1 MFEMEKF
8 FGLKENNTSVRTE
21 VIAGITTFITM
32 AYIIFVNPDILSTPL
47 FMMEDPNAAVIKDSV
62 FVATCIAAAIGTLI
76 MGLYAKLPFAQ
87 APGMG
92 LNAFFAFTIV
102 LGMGYTFN
110 QALAA
115 VFISGILF
123 IIITLIGLREAI
135 VKAIPL
141 NLKYAIT
148 AGIGLFI
155 ALIGMVNA
163 NIVMKN
169 PETVVQL
176 IDFSKFNSTELY
188 NEITGLTYGMAT
200 KNAIVAI
207 IGLIIIG
214 ILTIRKVRGSILIGI
229 LATTIVGI
237 PFGVTNLSN
246 FGIVALP
253 PSIMPTLFKMDFAGL
268 LGTGGQGFW
277 AAVFGALTVIISFSL
292 VDMFDTIGTLIGTGQ
307 KAGLLDKEG
316 KLPRMEK
323 ALMADAVAT
332 TAGACLGT
340 STVTTYIESGAGVA
354 EGGKTGLTSVV
365 TGLLF
370 LVALFFAPL
379 VGLVPSAATAP
390 ALIVVGVLMMSSI
403 KNIEF
408 DDFSEALPAFLTIVM
423 MPFTYSIATGI
434 AFGLIVY
441 PITKIAAGKA
451 KEVHPIVY
459 VLALLFILRFSVLP
473 H

>member
-1 MFEMEKF
+1 MDKF
-8 FGLKENNTSVRTE
+8 FGLKENNTTVKTE
-21 VIAGITTFITM
+21 IIAGITTFITM

-47 FMMEDPNAAVIKDSV
+47 FIMKDKNAAIMKDSI

-110 QALAA
+110 QGLAA

-135 VKAIPL
+135 VKAIPQ
-141 NLKYAIT
+141 NIKYAIT

-155 ALIGMVNA
+155 SLIGLVNA
-163 NIVMKN
+163 KIVIN
-169 PETVVQL
+169 NDVTLVQL
-176 IDFSKFNSTELY
+176 VDFSKFASTEVY
-188 NEITGLTYGMAT
+188 DQVSGMTYGMAT

-207 IGLIIIG
+207 IGLVIIG
-214 ILTIRKVRGSILIGI
+214 ILMAIRVKGAILLGI

-237 PFGVTNLSN
+237 PFGVTNLAGFN
-246 FGIVALP
+246 KIVDLP
-253 PSIMPTLFKMDFAGL
+253 PSVMPTFFKMDFLGL
-268 LGTGGQGFW
+268 LGLDGKGFVS
-277 AAVFGALTVIISFSL
+277 AIFATLTVVISFSL

-307 KAGLLDKEG
+307 KAGLIDEHG
-316 KLPRMEK
+316 RLPRMEK
-323 ALMADAVAT
+323 ALMADAVASSV
-332 TAGACLGT
+332 GACLGT
-340 STVTTYIESGAGVA
+340 STVTTYVESGAGVA
-354 EGGKTGLTSVV
+354 EGGKTGLTAV
-365 TGLLF
+365 TTGVLF
-370 LVALFFAPL
+370 LAALFFAPL
-379 VGLVPSAATAP
+379 VGIVPSAATAP
-390 ALIVVGVLMMSSI
+390 ALIIVGVLMMSSVKHI
-403 KNIEF
+403 NF
-408 DDFSEALPAFLTIVM
+408 NDFEEALPAFLTMAM

-434 AFGLIVY
+434 AAGLIIY
-441 PITKIAAGKA
+441 PIAKIATGKA

-459 VLALLFILRFSVLP
+459 VLAVLFILRFSILP

>member
-1 MFEMEKF
+1 MDKF
-8 FGLKENNTSVRTE
+8 FGLKENNTSVKTE
-21 VIAGITTFITM
+21 IIAGITTFITM
-32 AYIIFVNPDILSTPL
+32 AYIIFVNPNILSTPL
-47 FMMEDPNAAVIKDSV
+47 YILGVEGADDIKASV

-76 MGLYAKLPFAQ
+76 MGLYANLPFAQ

-123 IIITLIGLREAI
+123 ILITLIGLREAI

-169 PETVVQL
+169 SATVVQL
-176 IDFSKFNSTELY
+176 VDFSKYFSTEFY
-188 NEITGLTYGMAT
+188 DKATNLTYGMAT
-200 KNAIVAI
+200 RSAIVALIGLVI
-207 IGLIIIG
+207 IGVLV
-214 ILTIRKVRGSILIGI
+214 ILKVRGAILIGI
-229 LATTIVGI
+229 LATTVVGI
-237 PFGVTNLSN
+237 PFGVTNMAN
-246 FGIVALP
+246 FGIFSMP
-253 PSIMPTLFKMDFAGL
+253 PSLKPTFFTLDFPGL
-268 LGTGGQGFW
+268 LGLDGRGVL
-277 AAVFGALTVIISFSL
+277 AAIFSTLTVVISFSL

-307 KAGLLDKEG
+307 KAGLLDEQG
-316 KLPRMEK
+316 RLPRMEK
-323 ALMADAVAT
+323 ALMADAFAT
-332 TAGACLGT
+332 TIGACIGT
-340 STVTTYIESGAGVA
+340 STVTTYVESGAGIA

-365 TGLLF
+365 TGILF

-390 ALIVVGVLMMSSI
+390 ALIMVGVLMMGAI
-403 KNIEF
+403 KNIDF
-408 DDFSEALPAFLTIVM
+408 DDMSEALPAFLTVVM

-434 AFGLIVY
+434 ALGLIVY
-441 PITKIAAGKA
+441 PVTKIVAGKA

-459 VLALLFILRFSVLP
+459 VLAVLFILRFSILP